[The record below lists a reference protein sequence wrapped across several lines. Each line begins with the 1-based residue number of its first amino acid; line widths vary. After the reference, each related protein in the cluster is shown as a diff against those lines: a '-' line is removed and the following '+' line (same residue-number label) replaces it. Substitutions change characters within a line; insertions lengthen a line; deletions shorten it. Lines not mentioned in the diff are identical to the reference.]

1 MQFRLLTV
9 AFGAALL
16 GGLVATAVHPV
27 AAQLTQAQAR
37 LAVVPAR
44 IQGSAVPGRFMF
56 IRDIPTGTCWLSVVN
71 SSGDVALASAPTG
84 TCESPK

>member
-9 AFGAALL
+9 AFGAALF

-37 LAVVPAR
+37 LAVVPWTLHVHPRHPNRHLLAVGRQSLRRRGAGFCANRNLRVAQVKGSRVAR
-44 IQGSAVPGRFMF
+44 
-56 IRDIPTGTCWLSVVN
+56 
-71 SSGDVALASAPTG
+71 
-84 TCESPK
+84 E